1 MHQPQSDNA
10 QLNQRPPKP
19 TGAVSGPARLSR
31 ARRVFSGL
39 LAGLGSGSVR
49 VTFPEGTTQDLG
61 SGAPIAHMQIHDE
74 SVLGHTLAYGDIG
87 FAQCFME
94 GRVSVD
100 KLAALLTVLAR
111 ERDVIA
117 GGLLGQAAYLLGHR
131 LLTLLR
137 ANTKRGARRNI
148 LAHYDLGND
157 FFRLWLDTTMTYSS
171 ALYRGID
178 GETIQSDNA
187 DADLEQAQRAK
198 VRRILERAGVQ
209 AGERVLEIG
218 CGWGGLAEVAATAFG
233 AHVYGISLSPSQLAF
248 AKARA
253 AEGGWAD
260 RATFE
265 LRDYRDVTETFD
277 RVVSCEMF
285 EAVGEAYWPLYFAQ
299 VARCLKPGGRAVVQ
313 TITIRDDLFPVYRK
327 GTDFIQR
334 YIFPG
339 GKLPSPG
346 VFTKLAREAGLRI
359 DGDLAFGLDY
369 ARTLAEWDRRFVAA
383 RDQVASMGFDDRFCR
398 MWRFYLAYCDA
409 GFTAGTID
417 VHQFELVHA

>member
-1 MHQPQSDNA
+1 MPA
-10 QLNQRPPKP
+10 APVRP
-19 TGAVSGPARLSR
+19 SR
-31 ARRVFSGL
+31 ARRVFTEL
-39 LAGLGSGSVR
+39 LASLSGGGLR

-61 SGAPIAHMQIHDE
+61 AGTPVAHLRIHDE
-74 SVLGHTLAYGDIG
+74 SVFGHTLAYGDIG
-87 FAQCFME
+87 FAQCWMD
-94 GRVSVD
+94 GRLSVD
-100 KLAALLTVLAR
+100 HLAALLTLLAR
-111 ERDVIA
+111 DRDTIA
-117 GGLLGQAAYLLGHR
+117 RGLHGHVLYLVGHK
-131 LLTLLR
+131 LWTLFR
-137 ANTKRGARRNI
+137 ANTRRGARKNI
-148 LAHYDLGND
+148 EAHYDLGND
-157 FFRLWLDTTMTYSS
+157 FYQLWLDPTMTYSS

-178 GETIQSDNA
+178 GPSIRSDNA

-198 VRRILERAGVQ
+198 VRRMLERAGVQ
-209 AGERVLEIG
+209 PGERVLEIG
-218 CGWGGLAEVAATAFG
+218 CGWGGLAEIAATEFG
-233 AHVYGISLSPSQLAF
+233 AHVHGITLSPSQLAF
-248 AKARA
+248 AQARA
-253 AEGGWAD
+253 AKGGWAD

-285 EAVGEAYWPLYFAQ
+285 EAVGEAYWPSYFAQ

-313 TITIRDDLFPVYRK
+313 TITIRDDLFPAYRK

-346 VFTKLAREAGLRI
+346 VFTQLAGKAGLRV

-369 ARTLAEWDRRFVAA
+369 ARTLAEWDRRFVAVH
-383 RDQVASMGFDDRFCR
+383 DTVLGMGYDERFCR

-409 GFTAGTID
+409 GFTAGSID